1 LVVYGPD
8 GLALQRD
15 ISTQL
20 LQDFLEKMLVAG
32 GATARLQWEKMGLI
46 SSELVQSHWPPGLPL
61 PQKAVL
67 RSGHS
72 LGTGMALQIDL
83 QDVSGVKDFAT
94 DIIRL
99 LEGKSP
105 LVDYEVLVPE
115 PIVPE
120 PIVPEPIVPE
130 PIVPEPIVPEPIVPE
145 PIVPEMGPFAFQ
157 SDGVALEGT
166 SPEKFH
172 ASDFEWL
179 VPGSR
184 LADRHRGYC
193 RVKKVDLA
201 HRQAI
206 LRDAKGEDFLVTLD
220 ELASQYWHRD

>member
-1 LVVYGPD
+1 MSFFRRRRGPSTGRLVVYGPD

-105 LVDYEVLVPE
+105 LVDYEAL
-115 PIVPE
+115 
-120 PIVPEPIVPE
+120 
-130 PIVPEPIVPEPIVPE
+130 VPEPIVPE

>member
-1 LVVYGPD
+1 MSFFRRRRGPSTGRLVVYGPD

-120 PIVPEPIVPE
+120 PIVPE
-130 PIVPEPIVPEPIVPE
+130 
-145 PIVPEMGPFAFQ
+145 MGPFAFQ

>member
-1 LVVYGPD
+1 MSFFRRRRGPSTGRLVVYGPD

-130 PIVPEPIVPEPIVPE
+130 
-145 PIVPEMGPFAFQ
+145 MGPFAFQ

>member
-1 LVVYGPD
+1 
-8 GLALQRD
+8 
-15 ISTQL
+15 
-20 LQDFLEKMLVAG
+20 
-32 GATARLQWEKMGLI
+32 
-46 SSELVQSHWPPGLPL
+46 
-61 PQKAVL
+61 
-67 RSGHS
+67 
-72 LGTGMALQIDL
+72 
-83 QDVSGVKDFAT
+83 
-94 DIIRL
+94 
-99 LEGKSP
+99 
-105 LVDYEVLVPE
+105 
-115 PIVPE
+115 
-120 PIVPEPIVPE
+120 
-130 PIVPEPIVPEPIVPE
+130 IVPEPIVPEPIVPE